1 MYYVQNAESGQTE
14 TWKVGA
20 RYRLLSVLG
29 CGSYGAVCKAADVHA
44 RRLVAL
50 KRVPDALNTLESAKR
65 VLREVVVL
73 NRLDHPNI
81 IKVFDM
87 FYTPATSGARRMN
100 PETFSLVPVSIDLY
114 MAFEIA
120 DGGDLFELR
129 GEMSA
134 AEVRSLMR
142 QLAGAVKYLHD
153 VGVWHRDIKSA
164 NTLCGRNRAG
174 AGSRRFA
181 TSGSPAAPPPRTTP
195 TERRAATTNR
205 TRTNAWRP
213 GRKTNSARG
222 VRKNIAEVSRA
233 RLAAR
238 SARAVS
244 SRAGLAPSSVS
255 PASRPSRARTCSRA
269 SSPRPVIA
277 HRR

>member
-1 MYYVQNAESGQTE
+1 
-14 TWKVGA
+14 
-20 RYRLLSVLG
+20 
-29 CGSYGAVCKAADVHA
+29 
-44 RRLVAL
+44 
-50 KRVPDALNTLESAKR
+50 
-65 VLREVVVL
+65 
-73 NRLDHPNI
+73 
-81 IKVFDM
+81 
-87 FYTPATSGARRMN
+87 
-100 PETFSLVPVSIDLY
+100 

-120 DGGDLFELR
+120 ADGGDPFELR

-181 TSGSPAAPPPRTTP
+181 TSARRGAASANDTDRETRGDDKSDAD
-195 TERRAATTNR
+195 ERMAT
-205 TRTNAWRP
+205 
-213 GRKTNSARG
+213 GEEDEFARG
-222 VRKNIAEVSRA
+222 VRKTSPKF
-233 RLAAR
+233 LG
-238 SARAVS
+238 S
-244 SRAGLAPSSVS
+244 SRGSFGSGGVLASGSRSSSVS